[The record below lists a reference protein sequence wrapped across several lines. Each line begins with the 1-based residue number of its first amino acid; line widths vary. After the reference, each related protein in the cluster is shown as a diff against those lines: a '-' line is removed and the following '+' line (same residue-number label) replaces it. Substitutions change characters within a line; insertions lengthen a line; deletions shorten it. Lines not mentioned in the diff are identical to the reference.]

1 MSRCLINTMWA
12 GDERNRKGV
21 GWREW
26 ILKWKGILIISP
38 HTAARALYR
47 VSIMMAP
54 ISCIPFA
61 TPFNAQSTSIKRLRL
76 TTPSLTTAHLR
87 LHGHYCSFYE
97 LGREMREMGGG
108 WWRSGGGAEE
118 EEGEYLEMLFSSPL
132 LPDRAERTHPETCD
146 ECRET
151 AMMESPVTVQIDMLI
166 HESRQSVQL
175 DHFISSVQLCDIDGR
190 HINTKKKETNA
201 YKRGMW
207 NYNHK
212 LERTQ
217 CLEHSTE
224 VCTVAEA
231 GALVRDYV

>member
-97 LGREMREMGGG
+97 LGSEMREMGVVVEERWRSRGG
-108 WWRSGGGAEE
+108 GGRVYQRCCSPAHYSQIELSAPTQKPVMNAGRLRWWRV
-118 EEGEYLEMLFSSPL
+118 LSPSKL
-132 LPDRAERTHPETCD
+132 TC
-146 ECRET
+146 
-151 AMMESPVTVQIDMLI
+151 
-166 HESRQSVQL
+166 
-175 DHFISSVQLCDIDGR
+175 
-190 HINTKKKETNA
+190 
-201 YKRGMW
+201 
-207 NYNHK
+207 
-212 LERTQ
+212 
-217 CLEHSTE
+217 
-224 VCTVAEA
+224 
-231 GALVRDYV
+231 